1 MVEVDQGQN
10 QNEQIHRI
18 FQDIKK
24 RAAGEITLCN
34 QSQSCTIV
42 TKMTILFRFLL
53 QRGGGW
59 KSRLSCYPSN
69 EKYNSD
75 KKYNCT
81 KKGLV
86 QSTKRTK
93 FTEQSSSVTTF
104 FSLTYFKRFLQ
115 GNFIKNHY
123 IYLWHTLFMQPN
135 TFTKAL

>member
-1 MVEVDQGQN
+1 MVEVDQGQY

-24 RAAGEITLCN
+24 RAVGEITLCN

-53 QRGGGW
+53 QRGGW
-59 KSRLSCYPSN
+59 VEVKIILLPIKRKVQQRQKIQLS
-69 EKYNSD
+69 
-75 KKYNCT
+75 KKD
-81 KKGLV
+81 LV

-93 FTEQSSSVTTF
+93 FTEKSSSVTTF
-104 FSLTYFKRFLQ
+104 FTHLFQKISP

-123 IYLWHTLFMQPN
+123 FYLCHTLFMQPN